1 MHVSWRKGKLRD
13 MDKKE
18 IVEILMRRDGIT
30 ETEAWTIV
38 DECQDEIDDILSNVH
53 AAYSMYE
60 AVSDILA
67 CDLDLE
73 PDYIMAFI

>member
-1 MHVSWRKGKLRD
+1 
-13 MDKKE
+13 MDKQE

-30 ETEAWTIV
+30 ESEAWAIV
-38 DECQDEIDDILSNVH
+38 EECQEEIDDIFNNVH
-53 AAYSMYE
+53 NAYSMYD

-67 CDLDLE
+67 CHLGLE

>member
-1 MHVSWRKGKLRD
+1 
-13 MDKKE
+13 MDKQE

-30 ETEAWTIV
+30 ESEAWAIV
-38 DECQDEIDDILSNVH
+38 DECQDEINDIFNNVH

-67 CDLDLE
+67 CDLGLE
-73 PDYIMAFI
+73 PDYMMAFI